1 MLTFLS
7 RYENVAPMDYFL
19 NLVTTFET
27 DMTDYRKQIDETQS
41 ISILKQKQK
50 DETCDNDK

>member
-1 MLTFLS
+1 
-7 RYENVAPMDYFL
+7 
-19 NLVTTFET
+19 
-27 DMTDYRKQIDETQS
+27 MTDYRKQIDETQS

>member
-1 MLTFLS
+1 MRHINIY
-7 RYENVAPMDYFL
+7 RYL
-19 NLVTTFET
+19 ET